1 MRTKFILALAML
13 CAAATLASAQQ
24 DAASSAGEGKAVL
37 RRVRKRKMINLAGNG
52 EAAGSNGLR
61 LRRKKIRPAMR
72 ETPKVASA
80 HGKTKD

>member
-1 MRTKFILALAML
+1 MRAKFILALAML

-24 DAASSAGEGKAVL
+24 DAAAAGEGKAVL

-72 ETPKVASA
+72 ETPKVAAA